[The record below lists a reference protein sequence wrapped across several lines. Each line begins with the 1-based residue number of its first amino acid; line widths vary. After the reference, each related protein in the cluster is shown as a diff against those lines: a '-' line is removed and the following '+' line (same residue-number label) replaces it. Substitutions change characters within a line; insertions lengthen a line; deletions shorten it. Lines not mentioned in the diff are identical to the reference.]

1 LLISRAVLSRSGR
14 EISEASAIEELVQ
27 RLVEIA
33 KFSQQSPGNDIWKRN
48 REALGNTIL
57 VYEHLEL
64 GQTARAFATESGL
77 RDVQVFVEDTLHQVQ
92 RVRYDRV
99 AQPSE
104 VPETSTG
111 P

>member
-1 LLISRAVLSRSGR
+1 VRSAHFR
-14 EISEASAIEELVQ
+14 SQKCTADQSIATTSSAQ

-33 KFSQQSPGNDIWKRN
+33 KFTQQSPENKIWKRN

-64 GQTARAFATESGL
+64 DQTARAFATESGL
-77 RDVQVFVEDTLHQVQ
+77 RDVQLFVEDTLHQVQ